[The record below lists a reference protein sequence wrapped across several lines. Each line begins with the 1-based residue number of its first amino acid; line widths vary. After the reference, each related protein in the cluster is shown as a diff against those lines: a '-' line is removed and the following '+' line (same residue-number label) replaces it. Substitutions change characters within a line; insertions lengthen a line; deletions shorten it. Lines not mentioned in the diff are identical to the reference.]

1 MLFRSTR
8 RGLTLAEIV
17 VVMVLIALIAVVGVP
32 LLGNILTAR
41 QESAI
46 REIAQTYVWLGEEA
60 QLRGVSFRVAIN
72 LDRSTW
78 KIEVGDPNAMVFSNP
93 EEAEEYAEAVKDKM
107 KRFTKRQREE
117 QGLTEESTTPS
128 QFDKLDDDVFV
139 TEKTLPDGLYFSYV
153 YTPQYGEEGMRP
165 SDEMPDE
172 ASEEH
177 IAYSHIF
184 PDGSVEH
191 TVIQI
196 VEEGQENDPLSVIV
210 EPLGGKVVVSSDIRE
225 PTESLS
231 WVPDEGPSYR

>member
-1 MLFRSTR
+1 MVFRSTK

-17 VVMVLIALIAVVGVP
+17 VVMVLIALIALVGVP
-32 LLGNILTAR
+32 LLGNIFTAR
-41 QESAI
+41 QEAAI
-46 REIAQTYVWLGEEA
+46 RDLAQTYIWLGEEA

-93 EEAEEYAEAVKDKM
+93 EEAGEYADTIKDKM

-128 QFDKLDDDVFV
+128 QFDKLDDDIFI
-139 TEKTLPDGLYFSYV
+139 TEKTLPEGLYFSYV

-165 SDEMPDE
+165 NDELPEEVED
-172 ASEEH
+172 EH

-196 VEEGQENDPLSVIV
+196 VEVGNEEDPLSVIV
-210 EPLGGKVVVSSDIRE
+210 EPLGAKVLISTDIRE